1 MDAGDDIYI
10 VTDGTL
16 RTLPSVQMREGLFGA
31 KLEDALQS
39 ILQQYPELI
48 PGRQI
53 APDEEEPPRFL
64 LLRREM
70 PLSGWSLDLLMV
82 DQRGVLTLVEAKLMQ
97 NPESR
102 RDVIGQII
110 EYAAN
115 AFELWASGA
124 ARQYAAEY
132 WNRQGRELDEVLR
145 EAFGADIDP
154 DSFWETVEANLRQ
167 GRIRMI
173 IAGDALR
180 PEVRRMIEYLNGEM
194 QNAEVLGLELKCYGR
209 EGEPVVMVPAIVG
222 HSVLASRAKRT
233 ASAPGTTNRAAV
245 LGSVPEPVAAFFNDV
260 MDKAKDLGMV
270 LNYGEKGLSVRA
282 INGKGAPVS
291 ILYLFPPGT
300 LGRREPFL
308 HAYGTYL
315 KETDIPQELLNALL
329 PLPGA
334 RKYGDYSVEVTLA
347 GAGLDTGKKAAEL
360 MFSFRDKIAQI
371 T

>member
-16 RTLPSVQMREGLFGA
+16 QTLPSVQMREGCLAETGRH
-31 KLEDALQS
+31 LLCS
-39 ILQQYPELI
+39 RSCSNTRRLI

-70 PLSGWSLDLLMV
+70 PLSGWSLDLLLV
-82 DQRGVLTLVEAKLMQ
+82 DQRGVLTLVEQKLIQ

-145 EAFGADIDP
+145 EAFGVDIDP

-209 EGEPVVMVPAIVG
+209 EGEPVVMVPAIIG
-222 HSVLASRAKRT
+222 HSVQASRAKRT
-233 ASAPGTTNRAAV
+233 VSAPGTTDRATV

-270 LNYGEKGLSVRA
+270 LSFGEKGLSIRA
-282 INGKGAPVS
+282 INGKGAGVYSLSVPARHAR
-291 ILYLFPPGT
+291 
-300 LGRREPFL
+300 RREPFL

-315 KETDIPQELLNALL
+315 KETDIPQQAPE
-329 PLPGA
+329 
-334 RKYGDYSVEVTLA
+334 RYGNESAV
-347 GAGLDTGKKAAEL
+347 GQ
-360 MFSFRDKIAQI
+360 FRGECQVGRQFAPQVRQCRA